1 MKGLG
6 VMKDK
11 EGTLELEVKKNSQ
24 MDLVTVFMVEVQG
37 DSTEKKMVI
46 MFMLEAQVGYGNKS
60 LN

>member
-46 MFMLEAQVGYGNKS
+46 MLMLEAQVGYGNKS